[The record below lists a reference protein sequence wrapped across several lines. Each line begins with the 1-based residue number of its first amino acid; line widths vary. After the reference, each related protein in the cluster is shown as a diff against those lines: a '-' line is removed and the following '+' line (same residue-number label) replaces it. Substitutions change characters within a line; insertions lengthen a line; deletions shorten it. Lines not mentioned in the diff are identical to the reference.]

1 MFRMVLRIINSVN
14 VAGLVDA
21 LNTSPTRAA
30 NLKHKIYYFLSLI
43 TDTND
48 NYRLNNN
55 NGGYHNLCSCELKK
69 VLGSK
74 DFYIIRELLLNPDDP
89 IIEVDNSW
97 HNPNGAKSSGYCQ
110 GYRITHKY
118 NTGEVVFKTIP
129 KKLSKVISKYTDK
142 DTSAADAAPDYKFLL
157 EQFESNTLSFDPKV
171 YKFISNFSQQL
182 LVRIQNN
189 NPYQIKLVHNL
200 IGRWIYYIKQIE
212 DYKSWCKV
220 SPKNHRLNSSITN
233 LPRLLRPFLLFN
245 GESLTCVDVTS
256 SQPYL
261 LSSIMQAKFYNESR
275 VGYNLKTIYPEL
287 YRELIENGSIDTSN
301 TGIGY
306 YSSNTGYTN
315 SFISNLSNSS
325 SFMWCNFFTA
335 PDIDSI
341 TNYTQAPFYLDFYT
355 DLLNRYYTYNN
366 IPKRVAQKEDREKL
380 KGTMMFVLFDEN
392 KGHRNNNLQ
401 IQMFQSVYPGVEKW
415 LNQIHTL
422 IGKKRFSYLL
432 QRAESYLLL
441 NVICKEFIE
450 QHPTAPL
457 ITIHDGIFTTKEYVR
472 NLNGFVLRR
481 LREITGII
489 AGCKIKAS
497 QIETKPQIQDIEN
510 EWAKIEPINTEEKY
524 LKNNDR
530 VLKSN
535 IDIGSK
541 FLKNFSAIF
550 IFVFSINCHFPE
562 NFGKYFGNKSVL
574 LKEFKGRQ
582 EGIAGYLYY
591 PPPGGAILHP

>member
-1 MFRMVLRIINSVN
+1 MKIRINPTID

-21 LNTSPTRAA
+21 LKASPTRAA

-48 NYRLNNN
+48 NYRLNINN
-55 NGGYHNLCSCELKK
+55 SGYHKLCSSELKK

-74 DFYIIRELLLNPDDP
+74 DFYVIRDLLMNTADP
-89 IIEVDNSW
+89 IIEIDNSW
-97 HNPNGAKSSGYCQ
+97 HNPNGGNSSGYCQ
-110 GYRITHKY
+110 SYRITPKY

-129 KKLSKVISKYTDK
+129 KKLSKLIVKHADK
-142 DTSAADAAPDYKFLL
+142 DTSVTDAAPDYTFLL
-157 EQFESNTLSFDPKV
+157 DQFESNALSFDPKV
-171 YKFISNFSQQL
+171 YEFISNFSQQL
-182 LVRIQNN
+182 LIRIQNN
-189 NPYQIKLVHNL
+189 NPYQIKLVQNL
-200 IGRWIYYIKQIE
+200 VGRWIYYISQTE
-212 DYKSWCKV
+212 DNKLWCKV

-233 LPRLLRPFLLFN
+233 LPRILRPFLLFN

-256 SQPYL
+256 SQPYI
-261 LSSIMQAKFYNESR
+261 LSSIMQAKFYNESK

-301 TGIGY
+301 TGVKY
-306 YSSNTGYTN
+306 YSSNTGYTS

-366 IPKRVAQKEDREKL
+366 IPKRVAQKDDREKL
-380 KGTMMFVLFDEN
+380 KGTMMYVLFDEN

-401 IQMFQSVYPGVEKW
+401 IQKFQTVYPGVEKW
-415 LNQIHTL
+415 LNQIHSL

-441 NVICKEFIE
+441 NVICREFNE
-450 QHPTAPL
+450 QYPAAPL
-457 ITIHDGIFTTKEYVR
+457 LTIHDGLFTTKDYVR

-489 AGCKIKAS
+489 AGCKTKAT
-497 QIETKPQIQDIEN
+497 QIDPSPQIQDVEN
-510 EWAKIEPINTEEKY
+510 EWAKIEPISTEEKY
-524 LKNNDR
+524 LKNING
-530 VLKSN
+530 VFTSN
-535 IDIGSK
+535 IIRGSQ
-541 FLKNFSAIF
+541 FL
-550 IFVFSINCHFPE
+550 E
-562 NFGKYFGNKSVL
+562 NFGRDF
-574 LKEFKGRQ
+574 LK
-582 EGIAGYLYY
+582 GIDDQ
-591 PPPGGAILHP
+591 I

>member
-1 MFRMVLRIINSVN
+1 MFRMVLRIIHSVN

-30 NLKHKIYYFLSLI
+30 NLMHKIYYFLSLI

>member
-1 MFRMVLRIINSVN
+1 MFRMVLRIIHSVN

>member
-1 MFRMVLRIINSVN
+1 MKIRINPSIN

-21 LNTSPTRAA
+21 LKASPTRAA

-69 VLGSK
+69 VLGNK
-74 DFYIIRELLLNPDDP
+74 DFYIIRELLLNPNDP

-97 HNPNGAKSSGYCQ
+97 HNPNGANSSGYCQ

-118 NTGEVVFKTIP
+118 NTGEVTFITIP
-129 KKLSKVISKYTDK
+129 NKLSKVITKY
-142 DTSAADAAPDYKFLL
+142 AAKEESPAVSAPDYTFLL
-157 EQFESNTLSFDPKV
+157 NQFESNTLSFDPLV
-171 YKFISNFSQQL
+171 YDYIRNFGQQL
-182 LVRIQNN
+182 FQKVRVNN
-189 NPYQIKLVHNL
+189 EFQTMLIYNL
-200 IGRWIYYIKQIE
+200 IGRWLYYIEQI
-212 DYKSWCKV
+212 SSGNPWRKV
-220 SPKNHRLNSSITN
+220 SNTNHRLNSSITN

-245 GESLTCVDVTS
+245 GEALTCVDVTS

-287 YRELIENGSIDTSN
+287 YRELIDNGSIDTSN
-301 TGIGY
+301 TCIGY

-341 TNYTQAPFYLDFYT
+341 ANYTQAPFYLDFYT
-355 DLLNRYYTYNN
+355 DLLNRYYRYNN
-366 IPKRVAQKEDREKL
+366 VPKRVAQKEDREKL

-457 ITIHDGIFTTKEYVR
+457 ITIHDGIFTTIEYVR

-497 QIETKPQIQDIEN
+497 QIDSKPQIQDVEN
-510 EWAKIEPINTEEKY
+510 EWAKIEPINTDEKY
-524 LKNNDR
+524 LKNING
-530 VLKSN
+530 VFTSN
-535 IDIGSK
+535 ITRGSEFLGNFGRD
-541 FLKNFSAIF
+541 FLK
-550 IFVFSINCHFPE
+550 
-562 NFGKYFGNKSVL
+562 
-574 LKEFKGRQ
+574 
-582 EGIAGYLYY
+582 GIDDQV
-591 PPPGGAILHP
+591 

>member
-1 MFRMVLRIINSVN
+1 MLVKVSDSIH

-21 LNTSPTRAA
+21 LNASPTRAA
-30 NLKHKIYYFLSLI
+30 NLKHKIYYFISLL

-48 NYRLNNN
+48 NYRLNKE
-55 NGGYHNLCSCELKK
+55 NGGYHKLCSGELKK

-74 DFYIIRELLLNPDDP
+74 DFYVIRDLLMNPSDP

-97 HNPNGAKSSGYCQ
+97 HNPNGGNSSGYCQ
-110 GYRITHKY
+110 GYRITPKY

-129 KKLSKVISKYTDK
+129 KKLSKVITKYADK
-142 DTSAADAAPDYKFLL
+142 DTSAADAAPDYIFLL
-157 EQFESNTLSFDPKV
+157 DQFESNTLSFDPKV
-171 YKFISNFSQQL
+171 YEFISNFSQQL

-200 IGRWIYYIKQIE
+200 IGRWIYYIRQIE
-212 DYKSWCKV
+212 DNKSWCKV

-287 YRELIENGSIDTSN
+287 YRELIDNGSIDTSN
-301 TGIGY
+301 TCIGY

-497 QIETKPQIQDIEN
+497 QIDLKPQIHDVEN
-510 EWAKIEPINTEEKY
+510 EWAKIEPINTKE
-524 LKNNDR
+524 
-530 VLKSN
+530 
-535 IDIGSK
+535 K
-541 FLKNFSAIF
+541 FLKNING
-550 IFVFSINCHFPE
+550 VFTSNIIRGSRFLE
-562 NFGKYFGNKSVL
+562 NFGRNF
-574 LKEFKGRQ
+574 LK
-582 EGIAGYLYY
+582 GIDDQ
-591 PPPGGAILHP
+591 I

>member
-1 MFRMVLRIINSVN
+1 MVISCPDIKNI
-14 VAGLVDA
+14 AGLVDT
-21 LNTSPTRAA
+21 LKVSPTRAI
-30 NLKHKIYYFLSLI
+30 NLKNKISYFLSLL

-48 NYRLNNN
+48 NYRLNVD
-55 NGGYHNLCSCELKK
+55 NGGYHNLCSSELKK
-69 VLGSK
+69 VLGNK
-74 DFYIIRELLLNPDDP
+74 DFYIIRELLLNPKDP
-89 IIEVDNSW
+89 IIEMDKSW
-97 HNPNGAKSSGYCQ
+97 YNPNGNSSSGYCQ
-110 GYRITHKY
+110 GYRIIPKY
-118 NTGEVVFKTIP
+118 NTGEVVYKTIHD
-129 KKLSKVISKYTDK
+129 KLSKAILKNEVTEVMNEKTALRYR
-142 DTSAADAAPDYKFLL
+142 FLL
-157 EQFESNTLSFDPKV
+157 NQFESNTLSFDPKV
-171 YKFISNFSQQL
+171 YEFISNFSQQL

-189 NPYQIKLVHNL
+189 NPYQIKLVYNL
-200 IGRWIYYIKQIE
+200 IGRWIYYIRQIE
-212 DYKSWCKV
+212 DNKSWCKV

-261 LSSIMQAKFYNESR
+261 LSSIMQAKFYNECT

-315 SFISNLSNSS
+315 SFNSNLSNSS

-335 PDIDSI
+335 PDVDSI

-355 DLLNRYYTYNN
+355 DLLNRYYIYNN
-366 IPKRVAQKEDREKL
+366 IPKRVAQKEEREKL
-380 KGTMMFVLFDEN
+380 KGTMMYVLFDEN

-497 QIETKPQIQDIEN
+497 QIDSKPQIQDVEN
-510 EWAKIEPINTEEKY
+510 EWAKIEPINTDEKY
-524 LKNNDR
+524 LKNING
-530 VLKSN
+530 VFTSN
-535 IDIGSK
+535 ITRGSEFLGNFGRD
-541 FLKNFSAIF
+541 FLK
-550 IFVFSINCHFPE
+550 
-562 NFGKYFGNKSVL
+562 
-574 LKEFKGRQ
+574 
-582 EGIAGYLYY
+582 GIDDQV
-591 PPPGGAILHP
+591 